1 VKKSAVFFDRDKVLN
16 KDKKFFY
23 DNGYL
28 IVKNFYNKK
37 TIYQIKKDIYEIS
50 LEIYKK
56 FNQNFSPKK
65 FRADNFDEIVLR
77 AKKEN
82 IKEVT
87 SAVYDACKKI
97 RGFYKLMGDRRLHN
111 IAEELM
117 GSKRLGILPGGFGMR
132 IDYPNDKFWK
142 AKLHQDYTSQ
152 LGSPNGIVFYTSLG
166 NTTKKKGAVVLYTKS
181 HTKGV
186 FKTKK
191 DLVSVQKKKTYD
203 PYTIQISKNE
213 LKKYKIKHL
222 VLKETDLALFNFM
235 LLHKSGT
242 NTSNKIRWS
251 MVHRM
256 FDFSHDQAI
265 SQNYIGGLMEGNIF
279 NKNKH
284 FKY

>member
-1 VKKSAVFFDRDKVLN
+1 MN
-16 KDKKFFY
+16 INKKFFY

-28 IVKNFYNKK
+28 IVKNFYDKK
-37 TIYQIKKDIYEIS
+37 IIYQIKKDIYEIS

-65 FRADNFDEIVLR
+65 FRADNFDEIVLK

-132 IDYPNDKFWK
+132 IDYPNDKYWK
-142 AKLHQDYTSQ
+142 ARLHQDYTSQ

-166 NTTKKKGAVVLYTKS
+166 NTTKKKRCSCTLY
-181 HTKGV
+181 
-186 FKTKK
+186 
-191 DLVSVQKKKTYD
+191 
-203 PYTIQISKNE
+203 
-213 LKKYKIKHL
+213 
-222 VLKETDLALFNFM
+222 
-235 LLHKSGT
+235 
-242 NTSNKIRWS
+242 
-251 MVHRM
+251 
-256 FDFSHDQAI
+256 
-265 SQNYIGGLMEGNIF
+265 
-279 NKNKH
+279 
-284 FKY
+284 

>member
-1 VKKSAVFFDRDKVLN
+1 MN
-16 KDKKFFY
+16 INKKFFH

-28 IVKNFYNKK
+28 IVKNFYDKK

-50 LEIYKK
+50 WEIYKK
-56 FNQNFSPKK
+56 FNQSFKPKK
-65 FRADNFDEIVLR
+65 FWADNFDEIVLR

-87 SAVYDACKKI
+87 SAVYDSCKKI
-97 RGFYKLMGDRRLHN
+97 TGFYKLMGDRKLHN

-117 GSKRLGILPGGFGMR
+117 GSKRIGILPKGFGMR
-132 IDYPNDKFWK
+132 IDYPNDEYYK
-142 AKLHQDYTSQ
+142 ARLHQDYTSQ

-166 NTTKKKGAVVLYTKS
+166 NVTKKNGAVVLYTKS
-181 HTKGV
+181 HTKGI
-186 FKTKK
+186 FKTKI
-191 DLVSVQKKKTYD
+191 DLASVHNKKTYD

-213 LKKYKIKHL
+213 LQKYKIKHL
-222 VLKETDLALFNFM
+222 VLKETDLALFHFM

-251 MVHRM
+251 IVHRM
-256 FDFSHDQAI
+256 FDFSHKQAI
-265 SQNYIGGLMEGNIF
+265 SQNYIGGQNEGNIF

-284 FKY
+284 LKYS